1 MITVIDYR
9 LAAVAEKDKI
19 QLIENVKMF
28 FNFKEKGGLNSA
40 FFSLDLLLSSLCKN
54 KQ

>member
-1 MITVIDYR
+1 VIGCHR
-9 LAAVAEKDKI
+9 VAVAEKDKK

-40 FFSLDLLLSSLCKN
+40 FFSLDLLLSSLCRK
-54 KQ
+54 